1 MTNIL
6 CKDCLFFEVEIKK
19 NCCQYP
25 LMNYFNPVAQGYP
38 NHNQQPPPRQ
48 GPPGQPHPGPHHVV
62 PPGMMSSNSNRSSVS
77 DQSYPPPLQ
86 RPLPP
91 PNGNN
96 HGGQGGGSQ
105 GPMPH
110 PNQAYRVPHPASS
123 HSNAPMMMRSQQQQP
138 SRFVIVHSQITVK
151 ILLCT
156 TTILLEGKFQTFGG
170 INI

>member
-1 MTNIL
+1 
-6 CKDCLFFEVEIKK
+6 
-19 NCCQYP
+19 
-25 LMNYFNPVAQGYP
+25 
-38 NHNQQPPPRQ
+38 
-48 GPPGQPHPGPHHVV
+48 
-62 PPGMMSSNSNRSSVS
+62 MMSSNSGGRNSNRSSVS

-123 HSNAPMMMRSQQQQP
+123 HPNAPMMMRSQQQQP

>member
-1 MTNIL
+1 
-6 CKDCLFFEVEIKK
+6 
-19 NCCQYP
+19 
-25 LMNYFNPVAQGYP
+25 MNYLNPAGQGFP
-38 NHNQQPPPRQ
+38 NPNQQPLRQ
-48 GPPGQPHPGPHHVV
+48 GPPGQPHHVV

-123 HSNAPMMMRSQQQQP
+123 HPNAPMMMRSQQQQP
-138 SRFVIVHSQITVK
+138 SRFVIVQ
-151 ILLCT
+151 
-156 TTILLEGKFQTFGG
+156 FP
-170 INI
+170 

>member
-1 MTNIL
+1 MI
-6 CKDCLFFEVEIKK
+6 
-19 NCCQYP
+19 
-25 LMNYFNPVAQGYP
+25 NYLNPAAQGYP
-38 NHNQQPPPRQ
+38 NHNQQPLRQ
-48 GPPGQPHPGPHHVV
+48 GPPGQPHHVV

-123 HSNAPMMMRSQQQQP
+123 HSNAPMMMRSQQQQQP
-138 SRFVIVHSQITVK
+138 SRFVIVP
-151 ILLCT
+151 
-156 TTILLEGKFQTFGG
+156 FPRF
-170 INI
+170 